1 MADVPHE
8 GSEPAPPGS
17 VTGGP
22 PQAEAA
28 TAKKNLAD
36 ASPVENPWPRL
47 GRFFERALSLS
58 RIVVVVPVIVL
69 LLSAMASFAYGTDVF
84 VRSVSHIVDGSQLT
98 SHNLGFL
105 LLLTDLFLIGA
116 TLMIAAFGFYDL
128 FIGRT
133 GASGPGVRL
142 PGWLRMHDLNDLKAR
157 VISMIILVAAVSFVD
172 DVVES
177 KGSRDTLY
185 LGVGVAVVIAALTAF
200 LRFGRMD
207 GGERSLAASDEL
219 AIAPRRFGLHP
230 GRCPLRPAL
239 HPRQRRRPVT

>member
-8 GSEPAPPGS
+8 GSEAAPPGT
-17 VTGGP
+17 VKGGP
-22 PQAEAA
+22 SEAEAA
-28 TAKKNLAD
+28 TPDGNPAG
-36 ASPVENPWPRL
+36 ASQVENPWPRL
-47 GRFFERALSLS
+47 GSRLERGLSLS
-58 RIVVVVPVIVL
+58 RVVVVVPVIVL
-69 LLSAMASFAYGTDVF
+69 LLAAVASFAYGTDVF
-84 VRSVSHIVDGSQLT
+84 ARSIIHVVDNSTLT

-133 GASGPGVRL
+133 GASGRGTRL

-177 KGSRDTLY
+177 KGGLDTLY

-200 LRFGRMD
+200 LHFGRMD
-207 GGERSLAASDEL
+207 GGERL
-219 AIAPRRFGLHP
+219 
-230 GRCPLRPAL
+230 
-239 HPRQRRRPVT
+239 

>member
-1 MADVPHE
+1 MADAPHE
-8 GSEPAPPGS
+8 GNEATSLGNVKDGS
-17 VTGGP
+17 
-22 PQAEAA
+22 PQAEAV
-28 TAKKNLAD
+28 TVERNPAD

-47 GRFFERALSLS
+47 GIRFERALSLS
-58 RIVVVVPVIVL
+58 RVVVVVPVIVL

-84 VRSVSHIVDGSQLT
+84 VRSVTHVVDDPQLT

-133 GASGPGVRL
+133 GASGPGTRL

-157 VISMIILVAAVSFVD
+157 VISMIILVAGVSFVD

-177 KGSRDTLY
+177 KGGLDTLY

-200 LRFGRMD
+200 LHFGRMD
-207 GGERSLAASDEL
+207 GGERS
-219 AIAPRRFGLHP
+219 
-230 GRCPLRPAL
+230 
-239 HPRQRRRPVT
+239 

>member
-1 MADVPHE
+1 MADAPHE
-8 GSEPAPPGS
+8 GNEATSLDNVKDGL
-17 VTGGP
+17 
-22 PQAEAA
+22 PQAEAV
-28 TAKKNLAD
+28 TAERNSAD

-47 GRFFERALSLS
+47 GIRFERALSLS
-58 RIVVVVPVIVL
+58 RVVVLVPVIVL
-69 LLSAMASFAYGTDVF
+69 LLSAIASFAYGTEVF
-84 VRSVSHIVDGSQLT
+84 VRSVIHVVDNGQLT

-133 GASGPGVRL
+133 GASGPGARL
-142 PGWLRMHDLNDLKAR
+142 PGWLRMNDLNDLKAR

-177 KGSRDTLY
+177 KGGLDTLY

-200 LRFGRMD
+200 LHFGGMD
-207 GGERSLAASDEL
+207 GGERS
-219 AIAPRRFGLHP
+219 
-230 GRCPLRPAL
+230 
-239 HPRQRRRPVT
+239 

>member
-1 MADVPHE
+1 MADAPHE
-8 GSEPAPPGS
+8 GNEATSLDSPKD
-17 VTGGP
+17 GP
-22 PQAEAA
+22 PQAEAV
-28 TAKKNLAD
+28 TAERNSAD
-36 ASPVENPWPRL
+36 APPVENPWPRL
-47 GRFFERALSLS
+47 GIRFERALSLS
-58 RIVVVVPVIVL
+58 RVVVVVPVIVL
-69 LLSAMASFAYGTDVF
+69 LLSAIASFAYGTDVF
-84 VRSVSHIVDGSQLT
+84 VRSVTNVVDDPQLT

-133 GASGPGVRL
+133 GASGTGAKL

-177 KGSRDTLY
+177 KGGLDTLY

-200 LRFGRMD
+200 LHFGRMD
-207 GGERSLAASDEL
+207 GGERS
-219 AIAPRRFGLHP
+219 
-230 GRCPLRPAL
+230 
-239 HPRQRRRPVT
+239 

>member
-1 MADVPHE
+1 MCRMREARQP
-8 GSEPAPPGS
+8 PWAAPRAGH
-17 VTGGP
+17 
-22 PQAEAA
+22 PQAEAV
-28 TAKKNLAD
+28 TAESNPAD

-47 GRFFERALSLS
+47 GRRFERGLSLS
-58 RIVVVVPVIVL
+58 RVVVVVPVIVL

-84 VRSVSHIVDGSQLT
+84 VRSVIHVVDDPQLT

-128 FIGRT
+128 FIGRI
-133 GASGPGVRL
+133 GASDPDVQL

-172 DVVES
+172 VVVES
-177 KGSRDTLY
+177 KGGLDTLY

-200 LRFGRMD
+200 LHFG
-207 GGERSLAASDEL
+207 SS
-219 AIAPRRFGLHP
+219 HP
-230 GRCPLRPAL
+230 
-239 HPRQRRRPVT
+239 